1 MDGPVFDALL
11 KTALEEAIRL
21 DAEEAPSAPPRPSPR
36 HRRRM
41 RRMLADP
48 WGYARGVRPSGTW
61 KGGGRR
67 GRLSARWLAA
77 VVIAAL
83 LTGTAAAYALRG
95 GETFRQMFE
104 NSPWAGAY
112 GGASDT
118 EQLLDLGGALNTAVV
133 ESGGLRFE
141 MLDAVSDGQM
151 AMVSVRLT
159 VLEKLEEIAG
169 SGRGISFGDMEIVS
183 KEGKEIGM
191 YGLSITPWTSDGC
204 EDLEEGQYALI
215 FTINDLALTEG
226 GRYEIRIR
234 DAVDENR
241 RPLLP
246 GEWTLGLTLRP
257 AQVLELRPNRTC
269 RLNGADWTL
278 ERLTLSPLAM
288 TMEFSHRGG
297 GWDRHWNFLDE
308 ISLKLRNGLVVDDC
322 TTGAYGSDSELGL
335 TLEFHMPMDVSQI
348 ESVTICGEEIPLQ
361 PVKAPGANQLHAG
374 NG

>member
-21 DAEEAPSAPPRPSPR
+21 DAEEAAPAPSRPSPR

-48 WGYARGVRPSGTW
+48 WGYARGVRPNGTW
-61 KGGGRR
+61 KGSGRR
-67 GRLSARWLAA
+67 GRFSARWLAA

-104 NSPWAGAY
+104 NSPWADAY

-118 EQLLDLGGALNTAVV
+118 EQLLDLGGSLNTAVV
-133 ESGGLRFE
+133 ESDGLRFE

-159 VLEKLEEIAG
+159 VLEKLEEIVGAN
-169 SGRGISFGDMEIVS
+169 RGISFGDMEIVS
-183 KEGKEIGM
+183 KKGKEIGM
-191 YGLSITPWTSDGC
+191 YGLSISPWTSEGH

-226 GRYEIRIR
+226 GQYEIRIK
-234 DAVDENR
+234 DVVAENR
-241 RPLLP
+241 KPLLP
-246 GEWTLGLTLRP
+246 GAWTLALTLRP
-257 AQVLELRPNRTC
+257 AQVLELRPNRVC

-278 ERLTLSPLAM
+278 DSLTLSPLAM
-288 TMEFSHRGG
+288 TMEFSHQDG
-297 GWDRHWNFLDE
+297 GWDHHWNFLDE
-308 ISLKLRNGLVVDDC
+308 ISLNLRNGLVVDDC
-322 TTGAYGSDSELGL
+322 STGAYGSDTELGL

-348 ESVTICGEEIPLQ
+348 RSVTICGEEIPLQ
-361 PVKAPGANQLHAG
+361 PAKAPGDSQIHFG
-374 NG
+374 KG